1 MTALLLIT
9 LAYAAAM
16 TFLFVVVLSGHRDL
30 LDRHTAMI
38 REEFAADYARE
49 WDAHCA
55 QALDMS
61 RDIADLS
68 ADARATVY
76 PEDIAWFPRQRGAS
90 E

>member
-1 MTALLLIT
+1 MTALLFIT
-9 LAYAAAM
+9 AAYAAAM

-55 QALDMS
+55 QALDMGG
-61 RDIADLS
+61 DIADVS
-68 ADARATVY
+68 T
-76 PEDIAWFPRQRGAS
+76 FPRQRGAS